1 MMKMVIFGLQTFHIE
16 DQLLITNFMGKAS
29 KLDRMVIPSKVFI
42 KITKKF
48 QESCD
53 GEKITTSTNI
63 KETLMMKEISR
74 AKVKYRFNC
83 RKIMVKK

>member
-1 MMKMVIFGLQTFHIE
+1 MVIFGLQTFHIE
-16 DQLLITNFMGKAS
+16 DQLLITNSMGKAS

-63 KETLMMKEISR
+63 KGTLMMKEISR